1 MLYFLVDK
9 VRFPMFSEGGKMN
22 DLEEMLKNVADGSA
36 PAEKAVLADN
46 AAAAQRE
53 EDESDEDAMLGASTP
68 VQENELYSLGVGLEY
83 SK

>member
-1 MLYFLVDK
+1 MLH
-9 VRFPMFSEGGKMN
+9 
-22 DLEEMLKNVADGSA
+22 
-36 PAEKAVLADN
+36 N